1 MTPAPTLDCTICSG
15 RLVAARSRRLGVC
28 AACAAQAGRTLY
40 GELEHTPSCETPQV
54 VRFDGTRYA
63 ELVCR
68 SCGARAVVPRRVEW
82 TEEAAQ

>member
-1 MTPAPTLDCTICSG
+1 MTGTRILEHAPTCD
-15 RLVAARSRRLGVC
+15 AP
-28 AACAAQAGRTLY
+28 
-40 GELEHTPSCETPQV
+40 EV
-54 VRFDGTRYA
+54 VRYEATRYA